1 MKKIYHFTL
10 AAAAMVCAAMSC
22 TQETPETPTQT
33 PVETPAA
40 VTWRFCANVESPVT
54 KMAYDATERAF
65 AWEDNDEVRIL
76 WADGSTTATAALNAG
91 RAEFTPAGT
100 LPSEGTEVWLVYPSD
115 MAASLNSGKLE
126 VDMPA
131 ILDCPD
137 YFVAKALVGDA
148 TVDFNHP
155 FCYYK
160 FTVDGDGS
168 DVSRLE
174 LASAGD
180 DDIAAASVSIAIDG
194 SGKPEVAGKTGAAKV
209 MTVDFAAPGT
219 WYVPFLPVSIDPGNL
234 SFQFYRSDART
245 EKAGAYRHNGGL
257 VNARATIV
265 NWEDLPA
272 KVTNRYV
279 STSASGSANGTTPD
293 KAWSLAQFKAFMEAT
308 DGRDTAT
315 KALFDGINI
324 RFAAGTYTP
333 SAKIAPNIAIAT
345 NLIGEDA
352 ATTIFDG
359 NGSMIIF
366 DIWKVSGETV
376 TFKNFTFRNATNSG
390 NHGGVVRI
398 GNSDREFNVS
408 FENCIF
414 SNNSA
419 GSGKCGGVFSVT
431 GANSSLSVKDCAFNN
446 NTAGSCGG
454 AIHAETSAVVSFD
467 NCSFTSNS
475 AVAGGALDIQG
486 TAGVTCKD
494 CVFTTNSATKYGGSA
509 THKDVGA
516 GAIILRKSGDAITL
530 TGCTFNENTA
540 TGMGGV
546 IASISTNTVIN
557 ADGCLFSGNNS
568 GSGWGSVIHLSG
580 YAGQRIYLND
590 CIIKDNTNTSRG
602 AIAFHNSAT
611 SLIYMND
618 VTFKDNVN
626 SGSNAWGVAAHGGAS
641 VVCMNNVTAMGNHST
656 NANPGNSC
664 VFNSNGGWLIV
675 NSTVIDGTPTA
686 LVRSGTIKTTV
697 CNNILVNNST
707 ANNVFAITG
716 GDSYF
721 QDCGHNVLSCDG
733 TYNNAEPAASDLL
746 GRSESFLAGSYTEPL
761 YIWSGTLSG
770 FQAATRADVEN
781 AVKGYDVDYSEYVSG
796 VTHVGNDFYNW
807 LSGIGAIGKDARGVS
822 RSGSWWPGAYQN

>member
-1 MKKIYHFTL
+1 MKKFSFVL
-10 AAAAMVCAAMSC
+10 MAAAVLVAALSC
-22 TQETPETPTQT
+22 EKENPIENNNPENVNVKTASWSFT
-33 PVETPAA
+33 
-40 VTWRFCANVESPVT
+40 ANVENPVT
-54 KMAYDATERAF
+54 KMGDMDSEGNF
-65 AWEDNDEVRIL
+65 AWESGDEIKIL
-76 WADGSTTATAALNAG
+76 YAGGSTTATA
-91 RAEFTPAGT
+91 T
-100 LPSEGTEVWLVYPSD
+100 LEGGIATFELSIPGGVTDVWMVYPSS
-115 MAASLNSGKLE
+115 MTASLDGDNLVIGMPGMQKDALSGW
-126 VDMPA
+126 
-131 ILDCPD
+131 
-137 YFVAKALVGDA
+137 FVAKAAVGDA
-148 TVDFNHP
+148 SISFMHP
-155 FCYYK
+155 VCYFK
-160 FTVDGDGS
+160 LIVDGDGN
-168 DVSRLE
+168 DVTDLE
-174 LASAGD
+174 LTSAGA
-180 DDIAAASVSIAIDG
+180 DITATSLSLAFDASGIPSATAVSGSESLSAAF
-194 SGKPEVAGKTGAAKV
+194 SGAGTYYIPV
-209 MTVDFAAPGT
+209 LPDVDFASGD
-219 WYVPFLPVSIDPGNL
+219 LK
-234 SFQFYRSDART
+234 FQFYRGGSNA
-245 EKAGAYRHNGGL
+245 EKAGAYKHNAA
-257 VNARATIV
+257 VTSTRAHIK
-265 NWEDLPA
+265 NWKSLPA
-272 KVTNRYV
+272 QATNRYV
-279 STSASGSANGTTPD
+279 STSASGSANGSTPD
-293 KAWSLAQFKAFMEAT
+293 KAWSLAQFKSFMEAS
-308 DGRDTAT
+308 DGRDAAT

-366 DIWKVSGETV
+366 DIWRVSGETV
-376 TFKNFTFRNATNSG
+376 TFKNFTFRNAINSG
-390 NHGGVVRI
+390 NNGGVVRI

-494 CVFTTNSATKYGGSA
+494 CVFTTNSATKYGGSD

-540 TGMGGV
+540 TGMGGA
-546 IASISTNTVIN
+546 IASINTNTVIN

-626 SGSNAWGVAAHGGAS
+626 SGSGAWGVAAHGGAS

-656 NANPGNSC
+656 NATPGNSC

-716 GDSYF
+716 GVSYF

-746 GRSESFLAGSYTEPL
+746 GQSESFLAGSYSEPL

-770 FQAATRADVEN
+770 LQAATQADVEN
-781 AVKGYDVDYSEYVSG
+781 AIKAYDVDYSEYVSG
-796 VTHVGNDFYNW
+796 VTHVGNDFYAW
-807 LSGIGAIGKDARGVS
+807 LSGIGALGKDARGKI